1 MSPKTLKLAI
11 LLCGQIAKTIASSE
25 ECQTLMNVSFSVPI
39 VQKTV
44 GKFAK
49 HIVYYSETEDP
60 SIPTENI
67 GVPNTERGNIVILNV
82 LS

>member
-1 MSPKTLKLAI
+1 
-11 LLCGQIAKTIASSE
+11 
-25 ECQTLMNVSFSVPI
+25 MNVSFPVPI

-67 GVPNTERGNIVILNV
+67 GVPNTERGSIVILNV